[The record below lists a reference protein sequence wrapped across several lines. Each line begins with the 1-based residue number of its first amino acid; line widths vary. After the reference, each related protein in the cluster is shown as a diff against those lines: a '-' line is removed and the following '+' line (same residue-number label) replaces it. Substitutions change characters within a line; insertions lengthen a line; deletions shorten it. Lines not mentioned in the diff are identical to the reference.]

1 MYFDNEVKQ
10 VYNEETN
17 GKRYHNS
24 IVSKP
29 KERVEDTPGEVHT
42 LYLNKPMLWAEFKTL
57 TKDLK
62 RMYIEHLCTTF
73 CPTQKEVYTM
83 LGCSPAH
90 FHRTLEYLGL
100 IGVFPGRKSKQT
112 KAQKKAWKDFL
123 NNEGDTKSKQAKE
136 PKTIESNT
144 VRSTTIKEFTFTQ
157 SGPFNFDEF
166 IKRLSAFIKDGDDC
180 TLTVSTHN
188 NTHNKEAINLVP
200 HHKEL

>member
-17 GKRYHNS
+17 GKRHHNS

-57 TKDLK
+57 TPDLK
-62 RMYIEHLCTTF
+62 RMYIINLRNTYKVSSTD
-73 CPTQKEVYTM
+73 VRTM
-83 LGCSPAH
+83 LGISSAH
-90 FHRTLEYLGL
+90 FYRTLKSLDL
-100 IGVFPGRKSKQT
+100 IGVFPQGNFKKT
-112 KAQKKAWKDFL
+112 KKEAKAWKDFL
-123 NNEGDTKSKQAKE
+123 NNEGDTESKQAKE
-136 PKTIESNT
+136 PKAIENNT
-144 VRSTTIKEFTFTQ
+144 VNPTTVKEFTFTQ

-188 NTHNKEAINLVP
+188 NTRNKEAINFVP